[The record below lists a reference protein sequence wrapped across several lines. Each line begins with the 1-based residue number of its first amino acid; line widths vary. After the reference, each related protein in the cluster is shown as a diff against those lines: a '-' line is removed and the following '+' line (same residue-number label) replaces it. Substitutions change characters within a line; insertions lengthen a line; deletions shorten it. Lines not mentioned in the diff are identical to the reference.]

1 MIKKLC
7 IFGFGVAV
15 GVLGKVMVDNYF
27 YKMLD
32 EELDKEFEDL
42 YDDLIDDEID
52 DEVEAP
58 AEDSETDDK
67 PLDEAVESEVTV
79 NMVDDTLI
87 EKADKPVIETS
98 TEEEN
103 KEKEV

>member
-1 MIKKLC
+1 MIKKLG
-7 IFGFGVAV
+7 IFSAGVVV
-15 GVLGKVMVDNYF
+15 GVLGKVIIDNYY
-27 YKMLD
+27 YKLD

-42 YDDLIDDEID
+42 YDESIDDEID

-58 AEDSETDDK
+58 AEDSETVNADK
-67 PLDEAVESEVTV
+67 SEAVEVTV
-79 NMVDDTLI
+79 NMEKVDDTLVD
-87 EKADKPVIETS
+87 KADKPVTETS